1 MPACPRCGRN
11 DKVYYWSDYDRPGAT
26 FYVTAD
32 LRADV
37 LTLLALALARGGGD
51 ADGPHRPG
59 RLVGLAAGSAYRA
72 GYDGDAARYTRV
84 RNDPGARF
92 ADLGALDAA
101 AATHARDEPSSEPS
115 AASLTASL
123 DPTDWKSARAEAH
136 KMLDISL
143 DFIEKARDRP
153 AWIPLPNE
161 VRHRIMSEVLPEH
174 GKSMTDVCQDIID
187 DVLPYSG
194 GNTHPRFWG
203 WVHGSGTVGGVI
215 AEMMT
220 AAMNSNVGLCS
231 HSGVLIERQVI
242 DWMKQLFQFPKTTAG
257 GIIVSGTSMAAVVCL
272 AVARYHAL
280 NKVRQD
286 GLVTLGVQLVAYAS
300 TQTHVCVAKALEL
313 LGLGV
318 QALRLVPVDEE
329 YRMNIEALKI
339 MIEEDRQQGFVP
351 FCIVG
356 NAGTVSTGAFD
367 DLSALSIVA
376 RENNIWFHVDGA
388 FGSFVVLDPSRR
400 HLIDGLSEADS
411 LAFDFHKWLHTPY
424 AAGCVLLRQISMLN
438 ATFSSPRNYLVGTKR
453 GFAGDTPWF
462 CDMGI
467 ELSRPCRALKV
478 WFTIKEHGIIR
489 LGQSIAA
496 NCDQAQY
503 LANLL
508 SKYDFIQVLTPVS
521 LNIVNFR
528 VEPDALKNS
537 DPETVDIFNDELVN
551 DLQEKGIAVPS
562 TTRLK
567 DRLHIRVCVEID
579 PISDKLAKF
588 QSDFWREEHHWYTE
602 YSYNST
608 QSITYTIPFTST
620 IAMQR
625 FFLLDV
631 REEATLFEK
640 CDNT

>member
-1 MPACPRCGRN
+1 MEIEKLMTN
-11 DKVYYWSDYDRPGAT
+11 DKFKDTTEQILRQLSQCVDDYYDDNIIRQDS
-26 FYVTAD
+26 
-32 LRADV
+32 LL
-37 LTLLALALARGGGD
+37 LTYFHQLANFTGIPSID
-51 ADGPHRPG
+51 DTKKI
-59 RLVGLAAGSAYRA
+59 SK
-72 GYDGDAARYTRV
+72 
-84 RNDPGARF
+84 
-92 ADLGALDAA
+92 
-101 AATHARDEPSSEPS
+101 EPSSEPS

-567 DRLHIRVCVEID
+567 DRLHIRVCITNHRSTLPDFDFFVNALID
-579 PISDKLAKF
+579 LCRS
-588 QSDFWREEHHWYTE
+588 R
-602 YSYNST
+602 
-608 QSITYTIPFTST
+608 
-620 IAMQR
+620 IALMN
-625 FFLLDV
+625 
-631 REEATLFEK
+631 K
-640 CDNT
+640 